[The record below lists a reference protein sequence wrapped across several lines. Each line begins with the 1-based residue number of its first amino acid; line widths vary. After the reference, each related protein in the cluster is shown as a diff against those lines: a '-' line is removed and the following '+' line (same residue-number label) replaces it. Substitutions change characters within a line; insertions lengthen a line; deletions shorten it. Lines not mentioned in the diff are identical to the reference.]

1 MLYDLNTRL
10 GAESARTRLAHLIER
25 GVVVELTEKRPTR
38 TLAQN
43 SYLHVLLAYFAS
55 QTGNTLEW
63 VKQQYYKRTCNPDLY
78 IGEREDRLLG
88 RVQYVRSSRELRTDE
103 MSLSIDRFK
112 NWAAENGIYLP
123 DAEDNAAITEA
134 QTEIER
140 YKTYLY
146 GAQ

>member
-10 GAESARTRLAHLIER
+10 GAESARTRLAHLIGR

-38 TLAQN
+38 TLSQN

-112 NWAAENGIYLP
+112 NWAAGNGIFLP

-134 QTEIER
+134 QMEIER

-146 GAQ
+146 GA